1 MPKPRTGAN
10 RLDPRRTK
18 KSYQPSHAIARSHSG
33 RLHLALLVALA
44 VVGVA
49 VMAFPLTRPRVRA
62 DDPSGTPVLVV
73 AGGLSAALHSQAET
87 VVSALTQAE
96 PAPTPQDPASS
107 QSLDEFGGASLV
119 PRPLLV
125 TAAHMLV
132 WGALAG
138 PEGQEGPVTEMGPP
152 VRFTLHEGG
161 FPSEVFSTRPTVG
174 SALNALGADY
184 SDHDLVLPPPETPL
198 TAGLHVFVERA
209 TVITLS
215 VGGDEPEP
223 EEEATP
229 EAEPTP
235 EPQPAFIVYT
245 VQPGDSVASIADSF
259 GIDIEYILWSNPD
272 LHENPN
278 LLLMNQELQIPS
290 INGLIY
296 KVKPGDTLSDI
307 ASFYQIDIQSI
318 LAFVPNGITSADTVI
333 EGMVLLLPGAVPPL
347 SPPPAAPPPPPPP
360 PAVVAAAV
368 AEPVA
373 TPAAAPVATPD
384 GELQCARTMNVWAT
398 WYTGDSASGGGTTA
412 TGTTVRKGAV
422 AVDPNV
428 IPLGTRMYIP
438 GYGYGVAEDTGG
450 AVIGNIIDL
459 GYGPN
464 DVMDWRSGWLEICI
478 L

>member
-1 MPKPRTGAN
+1 MPKPGTGAN

-18 KSYQPSHAIARSHSG
+18 KSNQPSHAIARSHSG

-73 AGGLSAALHSQAET
+73 AGGLSAVFHSQAET
-87 VVSALTQAE
+87 VVSALSRAA
-96 PAPTPQDPASS
+96 PAPTPEDPASS

-132 WGALAG
+132 KGALAG
-138 PEGQEGPVTEMGPP
+138 PEGQQGPVTEMGPP

-184 SDHDLVLPPPETPL
+184 SGHDLVWPPPETPL

-215 VGGDEPEP
+215 VGGDEP
-223 EEEATP
+223 AR
-229 EAEPTP
+229 
-235 EPQPAFIVYT
+235 VYT
-245 VQPGDSVASIADSF
+245 HVDTVGDLLVERGVGLSEGDSVT
-259 GIDIEYILWSNPD
+259 PD
-272 LHENPN
+272 LSKPLRNDLAVSVTVVRAITEFEDTPILFDTIYRDDPSLAQGEEILVQEGEDGFVRREYSVVYENGEEVRRE
-278 LLLMNQELQIPS
+278 LLSEMVVELTHRIVAQ
-290 INGLIY
+290 G
-296 KVKPGDTLSDI
+296 T
-307 ASFYQIDIQSI
+307 
-318 LAFVPNGITSADTVI
+318 
-333 EGMVLLLPGAVPPL
+333 AV
-347 SPPPAAPPPPPPP
+347 
-360 PAVVAAAV
+360 
-368 AEPVA
+368 VA
-373 TPAAAPVATPD
+373 TPAPAPVAAPD

-398 WYTGDSASGGGTTA
+398 WYSAATAGGVGVTA

-422 AVDPNV
+422 AVDPRV

-464 DVMDWRSGWLEICI
+464 DVKDWRSRWVEVCI
-478 L
+478 LS